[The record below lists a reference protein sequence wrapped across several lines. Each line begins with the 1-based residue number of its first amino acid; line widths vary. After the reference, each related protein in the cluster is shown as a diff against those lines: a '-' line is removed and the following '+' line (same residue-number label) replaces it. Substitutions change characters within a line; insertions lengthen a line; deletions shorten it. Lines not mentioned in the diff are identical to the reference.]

1 MKGILI
7 YFSFEAKRN
16 EFSVKKYMDN
26 LGVSLVLEE
35 DFEKNKEKISA
46 DYVINRTN
54 NYNIAEYFEN
64 NGVRVFNNSYVS
76 KIANNKT
83 LAYELMKKNKID
95 ILPVNYDKF
104 PVVVKKNFSK
114 GGKDVFLVKDKK
126 ELESIKDIEKENEY
140 LFQKP
145 CDTLG
150 KDVRVYVIGN
160 EIVCACLR
168 SQKNDFRSNFCMGG
182 KAEVYDL
189 SEDEKSVVN
198 KVISLFDFDFVGIDF
213 LFNENKFVFN
223 EIEDSVGARMV
234 YSLCE
239 KDIISDYCE
248 YIKNVLR

>member
-7 YFSFEAKRN
+7 YSSFEAKRN
-16 EFSVKKYMDN
+16 EFSVKKYREN
-26 LGVSLVLEE
+26 LGVSLFLEE
-35 DFEKNKEKISA
+35 DFEENKEKIVA

-54 NYNIAEYFEN
+54 DFKIAEYFEN
-64 NGVRVFNNSYVS
+64 KGVRVFNNSYVS

-83 LAYELMKKNKID
+83 LAYELMQKNKID
-95 ILPVNYDKF
+95 ILPINYNKF
-104 PVVVKKNFSK
+104 PAVVKKNFSK
-114 GGKDVFLVKDKK
+114 GGKDVFLVKNKK
-126 ELESIKDIEKENEY
+126 ELESIEDIEKDNEY

-150 KDVRVYVIGN
+150 KDVRVYVIGK

-168 SQKNDFRSNFCMGG
+168 SQENDFRSNFCMGG
-182 KAEVYDL
+182 KAAAYNL
-189 SEDEKSVVN
+189 SEEEKSIVN
-198 KVISLFDFDFVGIDF
+198 KVISLFEFDFVGIDF
-213 LFNENKFVFN
+213 LFDKNKFVFN

-248 YIKNVLR
+248 YIKSVLG